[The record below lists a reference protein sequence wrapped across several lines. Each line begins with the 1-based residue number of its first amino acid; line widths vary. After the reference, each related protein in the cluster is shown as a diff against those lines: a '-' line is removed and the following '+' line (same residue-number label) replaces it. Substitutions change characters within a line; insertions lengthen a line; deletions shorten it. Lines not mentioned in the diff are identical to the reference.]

1 MNLLETLA
9 KEFNIPIVGG
19 EHKVWFFRTKAGQFY
34 HDFRVN
40 GYIALGWDLIL
51 PEFITE
57 TKTSRDS
64 KKEQIEALYPDEK
77 RPGLILGQMETFYTK
92 MNVGDLVVIPAE
104 GGREVSIGKLG
115 ELQAN
120 IQHKNE
126 AKEYPLCTY
135 MHKRSVEWAKVVD
148 VVHDIYLFKALR
160 AQQTISDVS
169 ECGELIFRNLF
180 PVYISEDGIHV
191 TMQKE
196 TEANLNLAQ
205 NVELQYNFLTIMD
218 EVAGLYGKEKFRA
231 DVSIK
236 TAVGSPG
243 FLELILPGI
252 PVSAVAV
259 TFLIKFAIGKEK
271 SEAGSATGILA
282 LASKIND
289 LINDYHNRKKTD
301 AETQLL
307 IAQAAKTQA
316 ETTLIQAQAAK
327 ATAELTEHTEKYEQ
341 IAITPSGKT
350 TVEVAE
356 DNENMALI
364 NAGEALTAST
374 QISECCNKVCDAA
387 SSSGIS
393 FDGEKIEKA
402 S

>member
-34 HDFRVN
+34 HDFKVN
-40 GYIALGWDLIL
+40 DYIALGWDLIS

-77 RPGLILGQMETFYTK
+77 RPGLILSQMETFYTK

-104 GGREVSIGKLG
+104 GGKEVSIGRLG

-120 IQHKNE
+120 VQHKNE
-126 AKEYPLCTY
+126 AEEYPQCTY
-135 MHKRSVEWAKVVD
+135 MHKRSVEWVKVVD
-148 VVHDIYLFKALR
+148 VIRDIYLFKALR

-205 NVELQYNFLTIMD
+205 NVELQYNFLEIMD
-218 EVAGLYGKEKFRA
+218 EVAKLYGKEKFRSE
-231 DVSIK
+231 VSIK

-252 PVSAVAV
+252 PVSAIAA

-271 SEAGSATGILA
+271 SADGSATGILA

-307 IAQAAKTQA
+307 KAQAAKTQA
-316 ETTLIQAQAAK
+316 ETSLIAAQAAK
-327 ATAELTEHTEKYEQ
+327 ANAELKEHIEKCEQ
-341 IAITPSGKT
+341 IAIRPSGKT
-350 TVEVAE
+350 TVQVEEESEKMV
-356 DNENMALI
+356 LV
-364 NAGEALTAST
+364 NAGDALAAST
-374 QISECCNKVCDAA
+374 QIAECSDKVRDAA
-387 SSSGIS
+387 SNSGIS
-393 FDGEKIEKA
+393 YDGKKIERA

>member
-1 MNLLETLA
+1 MNLLEALA

-34 HDFRVN
+34 HDFKVN
-40 GYIALGWDLIL
+40 GFIALGWDLL
-51 PEFITE
+51 SPDFIIG
-57 TKTSRDS
+57 TKSSRDS
-64 KKEQIEALYPDEK
+64 KKERIEALYPDEK
-77 RPGLILGQMETFYTK
+77 RPGLILSQIETFYTK
-92 MNVGDLVVIPAE
+92 MSVGDLVVIPAE
-104 GGREVSIGKLG
+104 GGKEVSIGQLG

-120 IQHKNE
+120 VQHKSE
-126 AKEYPLCTY
+126 AEEYPQCTY
-135 MHKRSVEWAKVVD
+135 MHKRSVEWVKVVD
-148 VVHDIYLFKALR
+148 VVRDIYLFKALR

-196 TEANLNLAQ
+196 TEANLNLVQ
-205 NVELQYNFLTIMD
+205 NVELQYNFLAIMD
-218 EVAGLYGKEKFRA
+218 EVAKLYGKEKFRA

-243 FLELILPGI
+243 FLELILPSI

-271 SEAGSATGILA
+271 SADGSATGILA

-289 LINDYHNRKKTD
+289 LINDYHKRKKTD

-316 ETTLIQAQAAK
+316 ETTLIQAQVAK
-327 ATAELTEHTEKYEQ
+327 ATAELTSQIEKYEQ
-341 IAITPSGKT
+341 IAFTPSGKT
-350 TVEVAE
+350 TIEIAE
-356 DNENMALI
+356 ENERMELVSAD
-364 NAGEALTAST
+364 EALVAST
-374 QISECCNKVCDAA
+374 QIAECSDKVRDAA

-393 FDGEKIEKA
+393 YGGKKIERA